1 MARAILDGAVS
12 HGAIDPSLVGVAEP
26 DADRRAHFER
36 NFGFAAASAGDA
48 LDWLEGVEAG
58 GAGQLMLAV
67 KPQTLG
73 HIGDEI
79 GERLKGRSRV
89 VISIL
94 AGTPSGKIRTVL
106 GSHLH
111 VVRVM
116 PNTPAQVGRGISAIC
131 LGSGAESGDESLAA
145 RLLESVGRVI
155 WIDESMMDAYTGLAG
170 SGPAYL
176 FYLAEAMIAAGE
188 ELGFAEDQ
196 ATEIARQT
204 ICGSAALLDGS
215 ALPPAELRAAVT
227 SKKGTTAAAIE
238 VLEEAEVGRS
248 IIDAIRAARD
258 RGEELAKE

>member
-1 MARAILDGAVS
+1 MARAILDGAVARN
-12 HGAIDPSLVGVAEP
+12 AIEPSLVGVAEP
-26 DADRRAHFER
+26 DADRRAHFEKG
-36 NFGFAAASAGDA
+36 FGFAGTSAAET
-48 LDWLEGVEAG
+48 LDWLERIDIDGV
-58 GAGQLMLAV
+58 GQVLLAV
-67 KPQTLG
+67 KPQMLG
-73 HIGDEI
+73 RIGGEI

-94 AGTPSGKIRTVL
+94 AGIPSGKIRTVL

-111 VVRVM
+111 IVRVM
-116 PNTPAQVGRGISAIC
+116 PNTPAQIGRGMSAIC
-131 LGSGAESGDESLAA
+131 LGMGAEAGDESLAV
-145 RLLESVGRVI
+145 RMFESVGRVI

-188 ELGFAEDQ
+188 ELGFSEEDSAEVVL
-196 ATEIARQT
+196 QT
-204 ICGSAALLDGS
+204 VCGAAALLDGS
-215 ALPPAELRAAVT
+215 RLSPAELRAAVT